1 MKCVIFDLDGTL
13 LDTSPGILESVE
25 YAAKKLGYPQ
35 LSREQLLTFI
45 GPPIHSSFIRW
56 YGCDRQQAEALV
68 AAYRE
73 NYRSG
78 ALLHAVPYEGIFEL
92 LEALKREGAKRMVAT
107 SKPQPFSE
115 QILAHFGFAFDA
127 VHGVDFDGRLGKAD
141 MIRLC
146 MAESGAEC
154 VMVGDTE
161 HDARGAA
168 EAGVPFIG
176 VRYGFGDSAEMA
188 KYPMAGPAGS
198 PADVLRILKEGPYI

>member
-1 MKCVIFDLDGTL
+1 MKEFQRIDRISEEVRRELDAIIREEMNDPRMEATWSITRAEVTGDLRYAKIYV
-13 LDTSPGILESVE
+13 SVLEDD
-25 YAAKKLGYPQ
+25 K
-35 LSREQLLTFI
+35 REK
-45 GPPIHSSFIRW
+45 
-56 YGCDRQQAEALV
+56 
-68 AAYRE
+68 
-73 NYRSG
+73 
-78 ALLHAVPYEGIFEL
+78 L

-176 VRYGFGDSAEMA
+176 VHYGFGDSAEMA
-188 KYPMAGPAGS
+188 KYPMAGPADS
-198 PADVLRILKEGPYI
+198 PADVLRMLMEGHYI